1 MNDLQIISV
10 VEVILMAKNNKNK
23 NAQNNNVEFAEE
35 VAGQNAAA
43 NKANKAQNANVNK

>member
-1 MNDLQIISV
+1 MNLLQIISL
-10 VEVILMAKNNKNK
+10 VEVILMAKNKNK

-35 VAGQNAAA
+35 VAGGQNAAA